1 LTVSPIHASII
12 YQFQVKA
19 QWTAEELAHIL
30 KISVSTLRR
39 RMVFWQSQG
48 LVKET
53 AADVFTLIEEGPM
66 RRMSGAIGPA
76 ESGHDLDEE
85 SESVTR
91 TSRDQRAEELQ
102 VFWSFIVNMLIN
114 LESLPLDRIF
124 QMLKMFAMQGP
135 SAVEC
140 DIEELRSFLD
150 DKVRQHELLFS
161 GGQYKLPKT

>member
-1 LTVSPIHASII
+1 MHAAII
-12 YQFQVKA
+12 YQFQVKDE
-19 QWTAEELAHIL
+19 WTIEELASVL
-30 KISVSTLRR
+30 KVPPTTLRR
-39 RMVFWQSQG
+39 RITFWQSQG
-48 LVKET
+48 LIRET
-53 AADVFTLIEEGPM
+53 STDVFKLVEEGPM
-66 RRMSGAIGPA
+66 RRMSGMTGAL
-76 ESGHDLDEE
+76 ESGHDLDDEA
-85 SESVTR
+85 ESVTR

-150 DKVRQHELLFS
+150 EKVRQHELLFS
-161 GGQYKLPKT
+161 AGQYKLPKT